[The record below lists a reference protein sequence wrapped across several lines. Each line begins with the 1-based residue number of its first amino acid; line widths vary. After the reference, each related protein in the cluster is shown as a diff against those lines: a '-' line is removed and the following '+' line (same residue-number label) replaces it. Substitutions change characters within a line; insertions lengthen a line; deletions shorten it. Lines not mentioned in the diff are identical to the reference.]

1 MEIFYIE
8 ADRGMTGGAT
18 RGQGEEIIIKI
29 ERKVNDRRERWK
41 RITTLQH
48 SGQIGSCRRRPRGG
62 GRGAGDERNR

>member
-41 RITTLQH
+41 RITTLQR
-48 SGQIGSCRRRPRGG
+48 SG
-62 GRGAGDERNR
+62 